1 VVRAPLSRWVVGLA
15 LVELAVLLVTA
26 SRYGYHR
33 DELYFVVSGRHPA
46 WGYPD
51 QPALVPLVAAGMNAL
66 ARGDLFVLRLPS
78 ALASVAV
85 TLVAGLLSREIGG
98 SRRAQVV
105 ATACTAVSGF
115 ALAVGHFVTTT
126 TFDMLSTTLLL
137 ALAIRAVVR
146 RRELDLLLAG
156 VVLGIG
162 AEAKPQVV
170 VVAVVMVIALAVR
183 GPRWVLRSRWF
194 YAGLAIAIVLAA
206 PYLLW
211 QARHGFPQITVA
223 GNVAGSAEGGR
234 IGFIPFQL
242 VLVSPVLVPVWL
254 AGLVAPL
261 RGRTPVMRLLG
272 FVPVTYLVVGLVY
285 LLGDGKAYYLAS
297 LYPVVLAIGSLPTD
311 HWLDRGRRRLRAGL
325 LSVGVIVSALISGLI
340 ALPLLPE
347 TQLQGGVSMA
357 VDPDVGE
364 TVGWPAYLA
373 ELSHAWASIPPSVRA
388 HTALFTGNYGEAG
401 AVEVLGGSYPLPH
414 AYSAHNAFALWS
426 RPPDTDT
433 HALVVGYD
441 GPADASPYFTGCRI
455 LARVDNHVGLDNDE
469 QHGPIMLCRVTRSWT
484 RMWPQ
489 LVHYN

>member
-1 VVRAPLSRWVVGLA
+1 VVA
-15 LVELAVLLVTA
+15 LVELAVLLATA

-33 DELYFVVSGRHPA
+33 DEFYFVVSGQHPA

-66 ARGDLFVLRLPS
+66 APGGLFVLRLPS
-78 ALASVAV
+78 AVASVAV
-85 TLVAGLLSREIGG
+85 TLLAGLLSREIGG
-98 SRRAQVV
+98 SRRAQLI

-137 ALAIRAVVR
+137 ALAIRALVR
-146 RRELDLLLAG
+146 RREVDLLLAG
-156 VVLGIG
+156 AVLGIG

-170 VVAVVMVIALAVR
+170 VVAVAMVVALAAR
-183 GPRWVLRSRWF
+183 GPRWVFRSRWF
-194 YAGLAIAIVLAA
+194 YAGVGLAVILAS

-211 QARHGFPQITVA
+211 QARHGFPQLTVV
-223 GNVAGSAEGGR
+223 GNIAGSAEGGR

-242 VLVSPVLVPVWL
+242 VLVSPVLVPVWI

-272 FVPVTYLVVGLVY
+272 FVAVTYLVVALVY
-285 LLGDGKAYYLAS
+285 LIGNGKAYYLAS
-297 LYPVVLAIGSLPTD
+297 LYPVILAVGSLPTD
-311 HWLDRGRRRLRAGL
+311 AWLDRGRRRVRAAL
-325 LSVGVIVSALISGLI
+325 LSVAVVVSALISGVI

-347 TQLQGGVSMA
+347 SRLQGSLSMA

-364 TVGWPAYLA
+364 TVGWPAYLT
-373 ELSHAWASIPPSVRA
+373 ELSHAWRSVPPSVRA

-401 AVEVLGGSYPLPH
+401 AVDVLGDAYRLPH
-414 AYSAHNAFALWS
+414 AYSAHNGFALWS

-441 GPADASPYFTGCRI
+441 GPADGSPYFTGCRI
-455 LARVDNHVGLDNDE
+455 VLRVDNHVGLDNDE
-469 QHGPIMLCRVTRSWT
+469 QHGPVMLCRTARTWS
-484 RMWPQ
+484 RLWPH